1 MLRVSFY
8 ICNMMYYTLNVVF
21 QSVFP
26 GLLGQWKLF
35 AHISC
40 WPVLSRN
47 NISRFAQWTGQYV
60 GNEIVL
66 HLRRKQLKMQAISTR
81 TLLNLQSQK
90 ASSSSKLLHS
100 SRSETMVGEGT
111 QRSIVYP
118 LCQSIVNCF
127 SGCFV
132 APVVD
137 AESLQDMQEFLKTR
151 WLYSICYCTL
161 SNLRFLGGVNADH
174 D

>member
-66 HLRRKQLKMQAISTR
+66 HLRRKYASHFNKDLAEFVVLEGIIFF
-81 TLLNLQSQK
+81 K
-90 ASSSSKLLHS
+90 AF
-100 SRSETMVGEGT
+100 T
-111 QRSIVYP
+111 Q
-118 LCQSIVNCF
+118 F
-127 SGCFV
+127 SVRDNG
-132 APVVD
+132 
-137 AESLQDMQEFLKTR
+137 
-151 WLYSICYCTL
+151 W
-161 SNLRFLGGVNADH
+161 
-174 D
+174 